1 MKFLHGVL
9 RTGNF
14 GTNRLEALSDGVF
27 AIVITLLILEIHI
40 PQVAGTNLSRSCFT
54 GS

>member
-1 MKFLHGVL
+1 MKFLRGVL